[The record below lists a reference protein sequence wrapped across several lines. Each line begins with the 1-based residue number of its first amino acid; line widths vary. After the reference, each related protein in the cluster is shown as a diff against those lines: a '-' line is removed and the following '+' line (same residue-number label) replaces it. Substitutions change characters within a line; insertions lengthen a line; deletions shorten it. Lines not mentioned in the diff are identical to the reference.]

1 MKIRNRSG
9 RLSGTWLALAVLA
22 VSVLTFV
29 AAVPAASLKA
39 SAWDG
44 SVPEA
49 TEADAQAVNGILY
62 PVQDAWGH
70 LHTAA
75 YNPSLLPRQYDLT
88 KFSHDGMNADYTGDP
103 GYVALKGIDVS
114 EFTGNID
121 WDKVKAAG
129 YQFAIIRAGYSGFSA
144 GRKRQDK
151 KAVQNIVGAQKAGL
165 QVGVYFFS
173 MAVNEQEAAAE
184 AQYTIGILQQAEA
197 AGGSHLSLPVFY
209 DPEFVYGRNTRN
221 DGLSKAQM
229 TADTVMFCET
239 VKAVGYEAGVYAN
252 IDFENFFMD
261 MSAIQNYHVWYA
273 DYEPL
278 PQSPYAFEY
287 YQYNSRGKIP
297 GVPGYADMNLWL
309 VPTAALQGAGQ

>member
-1 MKIRNRSG
+1 MRMKGKETLMI
-9 RLSGTWLALAVLA
+9 LAVLLLWLSGGGDRSMTA
-22 VSVLTFV
+22 LTV
-29 AAVPAASLKA
+29 C
-39 SAWDG
+39 AWDG
-44 SVPEA
+44 TVPEA
-49 TEADAQAVNGILY
+49 TQADADAAGGILY

-88 KFSHDGMNADYTGDP
+88 KFSHDGMTADYTGDP
-103 GYVALKGIDVS
+103 RYMTLKGIDVS

-121 WDKVKAAG
+121 WNQVAAAG
-129 YQFAIIRAGYSGFSA
+129 YQFAIPRAGYSTFGSGA
-144 GRKRQDK
+144 RRTDA
-151 KAVQNIVGAQKAGL
+151 KAVQNIAGAQKAGL
-165 QVGVYFFS
+165 QTGVYFFS

-184 AQYTIGILQQAEA
+184 AQYTLDIIHQAEA
-197 AGGSHLSLPVFY
+197 QSGVKLSLPVFY
-209 DPEFVYGRNTRN
+209 DPEYVFGRNTRN

-229 TADTVMFCET
+229 TANTAAFCET
-239 VKAVGYEAGVYAN
+239 IRAAGYEAGVYAN

-261 MSAIQNYHVWYA
+261 MSVIQNYHVWYA

-309 VPTAALQGAGQ
+309 APAGQ